1 MEFTELQVLSFLIS
15 SALVFIMVP
24 GLALFYGGLVRHKNV
39 IGTMMHSIT
48 AIGLV
53 SVLWVLWGYSLAF
66 GNSVGGLGFV
76 GDLTKFG
83 MIGVELDE
91 QAFMVFQGMFAIIT
105 VALIAGGFA
114 ERFKFS
120 SYVIFSALWVTIVY
134 APLCHWVW
142 GGGWLGNLGSVL
154 GMSEAGFALDFAGGT
169 VVHIASGT
177 AALAAAFIVGR
188 RAGFGTAT
196 VTPHNV
202 PLVLLGAGMLW
213 FGWFGFNA
221 GSSFD
226 LTSGQGVNAFVV
238 TNVAAAT
245 AMSSWSLVSWL
256 VTKRP
261 SASGAAAGAVA
272 GLVAITPAAGFV
284 GVMPAIIIGAGA
296 GAACFV
302 AVGLVHKLR
311 IDDSLDVFGIHGIG
325 GIWGALATGIFVGVG
340 IGLDGL
346 DVDVTRIEQVLYQ
359 VIGIL
364 AAFAWSFVVSS
375 IILLALKYTIGLRI
389 TDTEEE
395 IGIDLTQHGEGMNQ

>member
-1 MEFTELQVLSFLIS
+1 MEFSELEVFTFLIS

-39 IGTMMHSIT
+39 IGTMMHSVT
-48 AIGLV
+48 AIGVV

-83 MIGVELDE
+83 MIDVNPDE

-120 SYVIFSALWVTIVY
+120 SYVIFAALWVTIVY

-188 RAGFGTAT
+188 RSGFGTSAMI
-196 VTPHNV
+196 PHNV
-202 PLVLLGAGMLW
+202 PLVLLGAGLLW

-221 GSSFD
+221 GSSFNLSSWD
-226 LTSGQGVNAFVV
+226 AANAFVV

-245 AMSSWSLVSWL
+245 AMSAWSVVSWF

-296 GAACFV
+296 GAACFI
-302 AVGLVHKLR
+302 AVELIHKLR

-325 GIWGALATGIFVGVG
+325 GMWGALATGLFVG
-340 IGLDGL
+340 IGFGALEA
-346 DVDVTRIEQVLYQ
+346 DVSRIEQVLYQ
-359 VIGIL
+359 LIGIG
-364 AAFAWSFVVSS
+364 AAFGWSFVVSS
-375 IILLALKYTIGLRI
+375 IILLALKYTIGLRVS
-389 TDTEEE
+389 DTEEE
-395 IGIDLTQHGEGMNQ
+395 IGVDLTQHGEGTSQ

>member
-1 MEFTELQVLSFLIS
+1 MEFTELEVLSFLIS
-15 SALVFIMVP
+15 AALVFLMVP

-48 AIGLV
+48 AIGVV

-83 MIGVELDE
+83 MVGVGLQE

-114 ERFKFS
+114 ERFKFV
-120 SYVIFSALWVTIVY
+120 SYIIFAALWVTIVY

-154 GMSEAGFALDFAGGT
+154 GTSEGGFALDFAGGT

-177 AALAAAFIVGR
+177 AALAAALIVGR
-188 RAGFGTAT
+188 RRGFGTVNLA
-196 VTPHNV
+196 PDNV
-202 PLVLLGAGMLW
+202 PLVLLGAGILW

-226 LTSGQGVNAFVV
+226 LSTEAAANAFVV

-245 AMSSWSLVSWL
+245 AMSSWSIISWFI
-256 VTKRP
+256 TRRP

-296 GAACFV
+296 GGACFI
-302 AVGLVHKLR
+302 AVELIHKFR

-325 GIWGALATGIFVGVG
+325 GMWGALATGIFVG
-340 IGLDGL
+340 IGFGADYLL
-346 DVDVTRIEQVLYQ
+346 ADVSRIEQVLYQ
-359 VIGIL
+359 IIGIG
-364 AAFAWSFVVSS
+364 AAFAWSFVVSA
-375 IILLALKYTIGLRI
+375 IILLALKYTIGLRVS
-389 TDTEEE
+389 DDEEE
-395 IGIDLTQHGEGMNQ
+395 IGVDLTQHGEGMN

>member
-1 MEFTELQVLSFLIS
+1 MEFTELQVFSFLIS
-15 SALVFIMVP
+15 AALVFLMVP

-39 IGTMMHSIT
+39 IGTMMHSVT
-48 AIGLV
+48 AIGVV

-66 GNSVGGLGFV
+66 GNTVGGLGFV
-76 GDLTKFG
+76 GDLSKFG
-83 MIGVELDE
+83 MMGVGLDE
-91 QAFMVFQGMFAIIT
+91 QAFMIFQGMFAIIT

-114 ERFKFS
+114 ERFKFK
-120 SYVIFSALWVTIVY
+120 SYIIFAALWVTIVY

-154 GMSEAGFALDFAGGT
+154 GMSESGFALDFAGGT

-177 AALAAAFIVGR
+177 AALAAALIVGR
-188 RAGFGTAT
+188 RSGFGTT
-196 VTPHNV
+196 TITPGNV
-202 PLVLLGAGMLW
+202 PLVLLGAGLLW

-226 LTSGQGVNAFVV
+226 LTTDSAANAFVV

-245 AMSSWSLVSWL
+245 AMSSWSIISWFI
-256 VTKRP
+256 TKRP

-296 GAACFV
+296 GGACFI
-302 AVGLVHKLR
+302 AVELMHKFR

-325 GIWGALATGIFVGVG
+325 GMWGALATGIFVG
-340 IGLDGL
+340 IGFGALEA
-346 DVDVTRIEQVLYQ
+346 DVTRIEQILYQ
-359 VIGIL
+359 IIGIG
-364 AAFAWSFVVSS
+364 AAFAWSFVASA
-375 IILLALKYTIGLRI
+375 IILLALKYTIGLRV
-389 TDTEEE
+389 TGQEEE
-395 IGIDLTQHGEGMNQ
+395 IGVDLTQHGEGMN

>member
-1 MEFTELQVLSFLIS
+1 MNFSELEVFTFLIS
-15 SALVFIMVP
+15 SALVFVMVP

-39 IGTMMHSIT
+39 IGTMMHSVT
-48 AIGLV
+48 AIGVV
-53 SVLWVLWGYSLAF
+53 SVIWVLWGYTLAF
-66 GNSVGGLGFV
+66 GESVGGFIGDFSKVAMV
-76 GDLTKFG
+76 G
-83 MIGVELDE
+83 VAPEE

-120 SYVIFSALWVTIVY
+120 SYIIFAALWVTIVY

-142 GGGWLGNLGSVL
+142 GGGWLGNLGPLL

-169 VVHIASGT
+169 VVHIASGA

-188 RAGFGTAT
+188 RVGFGSAT

-202 PLVLLGAGMLW
+202 PLVLLGAGLLW

-221 GSSFD
+221 GSSFNLSTAD
-226 LTSGQGVNAFVV
+226 AANAFVV

-245 AMSSWSLVSWL
+245 AMSAWSVVSWFF
-256 VTKRP
+256 TKRP

-296 GAACFV
+296 GAVCFI
-302 AVGLVHKLR
+302 AVELVHKLR
-311 IDDSLDVFGIHGIG
+311 IDDSLDVFGIHGVG
-325 GIWGALATGIFVGVG
+325 GMWGALATGLFVG
-340 IGLDGL
+340 IGFGALDA
-346 DVDVTRIEQVLYQ
+346 DVSQAEQVLYQ
-359 VIGIL
+359 VIGIG

-375 IILLALKYTIGLRI
+375 VILLALKYTVGLRI
-389 TDTEEE
+389 SATEEE

>member
-1 MEFTELQVLSFLIS
+1 MEFTELEVLSFLIS
-15 SALVFIMVP
+15 AALVFLMVP

-48 AIGLV
+48 AIGVV

-66 GNSVGGLGFV
+66 STSVGGLGFV
-76 GDLTKFG
+76 GDLGKFG
-83 MIGVELDE
+83 MVGVGLDE
-91 QAFMVFQGMFAIIT
+91 QAFMAFQGMFAIIT

-114 ERFKFS
+114 ERFKFQ
-120 SYVIFSALWVTIVY
+120 SYIIFAALWVTIVY

-142 GGGWLGNLGSVL
+142 GGGWLGNLGSLL

-177 AALAAAFIVGR
+177 AALAAALIVGR
-188 RAGFGTAT
+188 RSGFGTAT
-196 VTPHNV
+196 LAPDNV
-202 PLVLLGAGMLW
+202 PLVLLGAGLLW

-226 LTSGQGVNAFVV
+226 LTTESAANAFVV

-245 AMSSWSLVSWL
+245 AMSSWSIISWFI
-256 VTKRP
+256 TKRP

-296 GAACFV
+296 GGACFI
-302 AVGLVHKLR
+302 AVELVHKFR
-311 IDDSLDVFGIHGIG
+311 IDDSLDVFGIHGVG
-325 GIWGALATGIFVGVG
+325 GIWGALATGIFVG
-340 IGLDGL
+340 IGFGALEA
-346 DVDVTRIEQVLYQ
+346 DVTRIEQILYQ
-359 VIGIL
+359 VIGIA
-364 AAFAWSFVVSS
+364 AAFAWSFVISA
-375 IILLALKYTIGLRI
+375 IILLALKYTIGLRVSEQ
-389 TDTEEE
+389 EEE
-395 IGIDLTQHGEGMNQ
+395 IGVDLTQHGERMNI

>member
-83 MIGVELDE
+83 MMGVELDE

-120 SYVIFSALWVTIVY
+120 SYLIFSALWVTIVY

-177 AALAAAFIVGR
+177 AALAAAFVVGR

-302 AVGLVHKLR
+302 AVELVHKLR

-346 DVDVTRIEQVLYQ
+346 DVDVTRIEQILYQ
-359 VIGIL
+359 IIGIL

>member
-1 MEFTELQVLSFLIS
+1 MEFSELEVFTFLIS

-39 IGTMMHSIT
+39 IGTMMHSVT
-48 AIGLV
+48 AIGVV

-83 MIGVELDE
+83 MIGVNPTE

-120 SYVIFSALWVTIVY
+120 SYVIFAALWVTIVY

-188 RAGFGTAT
+188 RSGFGTSAMI
-196 VTPHNV
+196 PHNV
-202 PLVLLGAGMLW
+202 PLVLLGAGLLW

-221 GSSFD
+221 GSSFNLSTWD
-226 LTSGQGVNAFVV
+226 AANAFVV

-245 AMSSWSLVSWL
+245 AMSAWSVVSWF

-296 GAACFV
+296 GAACFF
-302 AVGLVHKLR
+302 AVELIHKFR

-325 GIWGALATGIFVGVG
+325 GMWGALATGLFVG
-340 IGLDGL
+340 IGFGALDA
-346 DVDVTRIEQVLYQ
+346 DVSRIEQVLYQ
-359 VIGIL
+359 LIGIG
-364 AAFAWSFVVSS
+364 AAFGWSFVVSS
-375 IILLALKYTIGLRI
+375 IILLALKYTIGLRVN
-389 TDTEEE
+389 DNEEE
-395 IGIDLTQHGEGMNQ
+395 IGIDLTQHGEGTSQ

>member
-1 MEFTELQVLSFLIS
+1 MEFSELEVFTFLIS

-39 IGTMMHSIT
+39 IGTMMHSVT
-48 AIGLV
+48 AIGVV

-83 MIGVELDE
+83 MIGVNPDE

-120 SYVIFSALWVTIVY
+120 SYVIFAALWVTIVY

-177 AALAAAFIVGR
+177 AALAAAFVVGR
-188 RAGFGTAT
+188 RSGFGTSAMI
-196 VTPHNV
+196 PHNV
-202 PLVLLGAGMLW
+202 PLVLLGAGLLW

-221 GSSFD
+221 GSSFNLSSWD
-226 LTSGQGVNAFVV
+226 AANAFVV

-245 AMSSWSLVSWL
+245 AMSAWSVVSWF

-296 GAACFV
+296 GAVCFF
-302 AVGLVHKLR
+302 AVELIHKLR

-325 GIWGALATGIFVGVG
+325 GMWGALATGLFVG
-340 IGLDGL
+340 IGFGALDA
-346 DVDVTRIEQVLYQ
+346 DVSRIEQVLYQ
-359 VIGIL
+359 LIGIG
-364 AAFAWSFVVSS
+364 AAFGWSFVVSG
-375 IILLALKYTIGLRI
+375 IILLALKYTIGLRVN
-389 TDTEEE
+389 DTEEE
-395 IGIDLTQHGEGMNQ
+395 IGIDLTQHGEGTSQ

>member
-1 MEFTELQVLSFLIS
+1 MEFTELEVLSFLIS
-15 SALVFIMVP
+15 AALVFLMVP

-48 AIGLV
+48 AIGVV

-66 GNSVGGLGFV
+66 GNSVGGGFV

-83 MIGVELDE
+83 MVGVGLPE

-114 ERFKFS
+114 ERFKFV
-120 SYVIFSALWVTIVY
+120 SYIIFAALWVTIVY

-154 GMSEAGFALDFAGGT
+154 GMSEGGFALDFAGGT

-177 AALAAAFIVGR
+177 AALAAALIVGR
-188 RAGFGTAT
+188 RRGFGTVNLA
-196 VTPHNV
+196 PDNV
-202 PLVLLGAGMLW
+202 PLVLLGAGILW

-226 LTSGQGVNAFVV
+226 LSTAAAANAFVV

-245 AMSSWSLVSWL
+245 AMSSWSIISWF
-256 VTKRP
+256 VTRRP

-296 GAACFV
+296 GGACFI
-302 AVGLVHKLR
+302 AVELIHKFR

-325 GIWGALATGIFVGVG
+325 GMWGALATGIFVGVG
-340 IGLDGL
+340 FGADYLL
-346 DVDVTRIEQVLYQ
+346 SDVSRIEQILYQ
-359 VIGIL
+359 IIGIG
-364 AAFAWSFVVSS
+364 AAFAWSFVVSA
-375 IILLALKYTIGLRI
+375 IILLALKYTIGLRVS
-389 TDTEEE
+389 DEEEE
-395 IGIDLTQHGEGMNQ
+395 IGVDLTQHGEGMN

>member
-1 MEFTELQVLSFLIS
+1 MEFSELEVFTFLIS

-39 IGTMMHSIT
+39 IGTMMHSVT

-53 SVLWVLWGYSLAF
+53 SVIWVLWGYSLAF
-66 GNSVGGLGFV
+66 GNSVGGFGFV

-83 MIGVELDE
+83 MIDVNPDE

-120 SYVIFSALWVTIVY
+120 SYVIFAALWVTIVY

-154 GMSEAGFALDFAGGT
+154 GMSESGFALDFAGGT

-188 RAGFGTAT
+188 RSGFGTSAMI
-196 VTPHNV
+196 PHNV
-202 PLVLLGAGMLW
+202 PLVLLGAGLLW

-221 GSSFD
+221 GSSFNLSTWD
-226 LTSGQGVNAFVV
+226 AANAFVV

-245 AMSSWSLVSWL
+245 AMSAWSVVSWF

-296 GAACFV
+296 GAACFF
-302 AVGLVHKLR
+302 AVELIHKLR

-325 GIWGALATGIFVGVG
+325 GMWGALATGLFVG
-340 IGLDGL
+340 IGFGALEA
-346 DVDVTRIEQVLYQ
+346 DVSRIEQVLYQ
-359 VIGIL
+359 LIGIG
-364 AAFAWSFVVSS
+364 ASFGWSFVVSS
-375 IILLALKYTIGLRI
+375 IILLALKYTIGLRVNN
-389 TDTEEE
+389 TEEE
-395 IGIDLTQHGEGMNQ
+395 VGIDLTQHGEGTSQ

>member
-120 SYVIFSALWVTIVY
+120 SYIIFSALWVTIVY

-154 GMSEAGFALDFAGGT
+154 GMSEAGVCAGLRRRHRGAYR
-169 VVHIASGT
+169 IGGPQRWQRPSSWG
-177 AALAAAFIVGR
+177 AAPGLGR
-188 RAGFGTAT
+188 QR
-196 VTPHNV
+196 
-202 PLVLLGAGMLW
+202 LLRTTCPWCCWAPACCGS
-213 FGWFGFNA
+213 A
-221 GSSFD
+221 GSASTRAAVS
-226 LTSGQGVNAFVV
+226 TSR
-238 TNVAAAT
+238 AARA
-245 AMSSWSLVSWL
+245 
-256 VTKRP
+256 
-261 SASGAAAGAVA
+261 
-272 GLVAITPAAGFV
+272 
-284 GVMPAIIIGAGA
+284 
-296 GAACFV
+296 
-302 AVGLVHKLR
+302 
-311 IDDSLDVFGIHGIG
+311 
-325 GIWGALATGIFVGVG
+325 
-340 IGLDGL
+340 
-346 DVDVTRIEQVLYQ
+346 
-359 VIGIL
+359 
-364 AAFAWSFVVSS
+364 
-375 IILLALKYTIGLRI
+375 
-389 TDTEEE
+389 
-395 IGIDLTQHGEGMNQ
+395 

>member
-1 MEFTELQVLSFLIS
+1 MEFTELEVLSFLIS
-15 SALVFIMVP
+15 AALVFLMVP

-48 AIGLV
+48 AIGVV

-83 MIGVELDE
+83 MVGVGLQE

-114 ERFKFS
+114 ERFKFV
-120 SYVIFSALWVTIVY
+120 SYIVFAALWVTIVY

-154 GMSEAGFALDFAGGT
+154 GTSEGGFALDFAGGT

-177 AALAAAFIVGR
+177 AALAAALIVGR
-188 RAGFGTAT
+188 RRGFGTVNLA
-196 VTPHNV
+196 PDNV
-202 PLVLLGAGMLW
+202 PLVLLGAGILW

-226 LTSGQGVNAFVV
+226 LSTEAAANAFVV

-245 AMSSWSLVSWL
+245 AMSSWSIISWF
-256 VTKRP
+256 VTRRP

-296 GAACFV
+296 GGACFI
-302 AVGLVHKLR
+302 AVELIHKFR

-325 GIWGALATGIFVGVG
+325 GMWGALATGIFVG
-340 IGLDGL
+340 IGFGADYLL
-346 DVDVTRIEQVLYQ
+346 SDVSRIEQILYQ
-359 VIGIL
+359 IIGIA
-364 AAFAWSFVVSS
+364 AAFAWSFVVSA
-375 IILLALKYTIGLRI
+375 IILLALKYTIGLRVS
-389 TDTEEE
+389 DDEEE
-395 IGIDLTQHGEGMNQ
+395 IGVDLTQHGEGMN

>member
-1 MEFTELQVLSFLIS
+1 MEFSELEVFTFLIS

-39 IGTMMHSIT
+39 IGTMMHSVT
-48 AIGLV
+48 AIGVV

-83 MIGVELDE
+83 MIGVNPDE

-120 SYVIFSALWVTIVY
+120 SYVIFAALWVTIVY

-177 AALAAAFIVGR
+177 AALAAAFVVGR
-188 RAGFGTAT
+188 RSGFGTSAMI
-196 VTPHNV
+196 PHNV
-202 PLVLLGAGMLW
+202 PLVLLGAGLLW

-221 GSSFD
+221 GSSFNLSSWD
-226 LTSGQGVNAFVV
+226 AANAFVV

-245 AMSSWSLVSWL
+245 AMSAWSVVSWF

-296 GAACFV
+296 GAACFF
-302 AVGLVHKLR
+302 AVELIHKLR

-325 GIWGALATGIFVGVG
+325 GMWGALATGLFVG
-340 IGLDGL
+340 IGFGALDA
-346 DVDVTRIEQVLYQ
+346 DVSRIEQVLYQ
-359 VIGIL
+359 LIGIG
-364 AAFAWSFVVSS
+364 AAFGWSFVVSG
-375 IILLALKYTIGLRI
+375 IILLALKYTIGLRVS
-389 TDTEEE
+389 DTEEE
-395 IGIDLTQHGEGMNQ
+395 IGVDLTQHGEGTSQ

>member
-1 MEFTELQVLSFLIS
+1 MEFTELEVLSFLIS
-15 SALVFIMVP
+15 AALVFLMVP

-48 AIGLV
+48 AIGVV

-66 GNSVGGLGFV
+66 STSVGGLGFV
-76 GDLTKFG
+76 GDLGKFG
-83 MIGVELDE
+83 MVGVGLDE
-91 QAFMVFQGMFAIIT
+91 QAFMIFQGMFAIIT

-114 ERFKFS
+114 ERFKFQ
-120 SYVIFSALWVTIVY
+120 SYIIFAALWVTIVY

-142 GGGWLGNLGSVL
+142 GGGWLGNLGSLL

-177 AALAAAFIVGR
+177 AALAAALIVGR
-188 RAGFGTAT
+188 RSGFGTAT
-196 VTPHNV
+196 LAPDNV
-202 PLVLLGAGMLW
+202 PLVLLGAGLLW

-226 LTSGQGVNAFVV
+226 LSTETAANAFVV

-245 AMSSWSLVSWL
+245 AMSSWSIISWFI
-256 VTKRP
+256 TKRP

-296 GAACFV
+296 GGACFI
-302 AVGLVHKLR
+302 AVELIHKFR
-311 IDDSLDVFGIHGIG
+311 IDDSLDVFGIHGVG
-325 GIWGALATGIFVGVG
+325 GIWGALATGIFVG
-340 IGLDGL
+340 IGFGALDA
-346 DVDVTRIEQVLYQ
+346 DVTRIEQILYQ
-359 VIGIL
+359 IIGIA
-364 AAFAWSFVVSS
+364 AAFSWSFVISA
-375 IILLALKYTIGLRI
+375 IILLALKYTIGLRV
-389 TDTEEE
+389 TEQEEE
-395 IGIDLTQHGEGMNQ
+395 IGVDLTQHGERMNI

>member
-1 MEFTELQVLSFLIS
+1 MEFTELEVLSFLIS
-15 SALVFIMVP
+15 AALVFLMVP

-48 AIGLV
+48 AIGVV

-83 MIGVELDE
+83 MVGVGLQE

-114 ERFKFS
+114 ERFKFV
-120 SYVIFSALWVTIVY
+120 SYIIFAALWVTIVY

-154 GMSEAGFALDFAGGT
+154 GTSEGGFALDFAGGT

-177 AALAAAFIVGR
+177 AALAAALIVGR
-188 RAGFGTAT
+188 RRGFGTVNLA
-196 VTPHNV
+196 PDNV
-202 PLVLLGAGMLW
+202 PLVLLGAGILW

-226 LTSGQGVNAFVV
+226 LSTEAAANAFVV

-245 AMSSWSLVSWL
+245 AMSSWSIISWF
-256 VTKRP
+256 VTRRP

-296 GAACFV
+296 GGACFI
-302 AVGLVHKLR
+302 AVELIHKFR

-325 GIWGALATGIFVGVG
+325 GMWGALATGIFVG
-340 IGLDGL
+340 IGFGADYLL
-346 DVDVTRIEQVLYQ
+346 SDVSRIEQILYQ
-359 VIGIL
+359 IIGIA
-364 AAFAWSFVVSS
+364 AAFAWSFVVSA
-375 IILLALKYTIGLRI
+375 IILLALKYTIGLRVS
-389 TDTEEE
+389 DDEEE
-395 IGIDLTQHGEGMNQ
+395 IGVDLTQHGEGMN

>member
-1 MEFTELQVLSFLIS
+1 MEFSELEVFSFLIS
-15 SALVFIMVP
+15 AALVFLMVP

-39 IGTMMHSIT
+39 IGTMMHSVT
-48 AIGLV
+48 AIGVV

-66 GNSVGGLGFV
+66 STSVGGLGFV
-76 GDLTKFG
+76 GDLGKFG
-83 MIGVELDE
+83 MVGVGLDE
-91 QAFMVFQGMFAIIT
+91 QAFMIFQGMFAIIT

-114 ERFKFS
+114 ERFKFQ
-120 SYVIFSALWVTIVY
+120 SYIIFAALWVTIVY

-142 GGGWLGNLGSVL
+142 GGGWLGNLGSLL

-177 AALAAAFIVGR
+177 AALAAALIVGR
-188 RAGFGTAT
+188 RSGFGTAT
-196 VTPHNV
+196 LAPDNV
-202 PLVLLGAGMLW
+202 PLVLLGAGLLW

-226 LTSGQGVNAFVV
+226 LSTESAANAFVV

-245 AMSSWSLVSWL
+245 AMSSWSIISWFI
-256 VTKRP
+256 TKRP

-296 GAACFV
+296 GGACFI
-302 AVGLVHKLR
+302 AVELMHKFR

-325 GIWGALATGIFVGVG
+325 GMWGALATGIFVG
-340 IGLDGL
+340 IGYGALEA
-346 DVDVTRIEQVLYQ
+346 DVTRIEQILYQ
-359 VIGIL
+359 VIGIG
-364 AAFAWSFVVSS
+364 AAFAWSFVISA
-375 IILLALKYTIGLRI
+375 IILLALKYTIGLRV
-389 TDTEEE
+389 TEQEEE
-395 IGIDLTQHGEGMNQ
+395 IGVDLTQHGERMNI